1 MKDFEIEVTDKAI
14 DKISGIIESDD
25 DYSAETTLFR
35 ILVKGKTAT
44 NYEYGIGLEFKKDEY
59 DTSEFFFD
67 VGKFKM
73 IIDERSMRLLDGAT
87 VDYKE
92 DLNVQGFD
100 IINPNKPEASDLEE
114 RVMELIDAT
123 VNPQIA
129 SHGGNIQ
136 VVGIDA
142 GILYIEML
150 GGCQGCSASQYTLQ
164 HAVDQQIKSQFPEIK
179 SIVDTTNHEAGENPY
194 YA

>member
-1 MKDFEIEVTDKAI
+1 MSNYEIEVSDQAI
-14 DKISGIIESDD
+14 EKIYGIIESDD
-25 DYSAETTLFR
+25 DYSTETTLFR
-35 ILVKGKTAT
+35 IHVTGKTST
-44 NYEYGIGLEFKKDEY
+44 EYKYGIGLEFKKEEY
-59 DTSEFFFD
+59 ETTEFFFD
-67 VGKFKM
+67 CEKFKM
-73 IIDERSMRLLDGAT
+73 IIDERSLKVLDGAT

-114 RVMELIDAT
+114 RIMELIDAT
-123 VNPQIA
+123 INPQIA

-142 GILYIEML
+142 GTLYIEMS
-150 GGCQGCSASQYTLQ
+150 GGCQGCSASQYTLTNS
-164 HAVDQQIKSQFPEIK
+164 VERQIKSQFPEIE

-194 YA
+194 YE